1 MKIKRSLWWRQQAG
15 MALLLAGFGLLVGL
29 GWGLVERQC
38 HPGSSVTNAN
48 APAAAHLAA
57 GLRAAER

>member
-15 MALLLAGFGLLVGL
+15 IALLLAGFGLLVGM
-29 GWGLVERQC
+29 GWELARQR
-38 HPGSSVTNAN
+38 SQQDSAVTNSN
-48 APAAAHLAA
+48 APAAAQLAA